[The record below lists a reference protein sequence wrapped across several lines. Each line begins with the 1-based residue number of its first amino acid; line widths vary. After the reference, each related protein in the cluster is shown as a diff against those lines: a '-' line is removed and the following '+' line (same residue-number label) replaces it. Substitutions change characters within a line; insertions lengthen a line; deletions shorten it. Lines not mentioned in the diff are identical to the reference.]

1 MPTLGE
7 ATRQR
12 LRVLGLTVPAWS
24 VVAGMVVGAAAVGV
38 IVPHAWAPPP
48 EPPAPA
54 GSVERLAAPPAVS
67 QPAASSARSVSV
79 VDRARHGE
87 LIALK
92 QLERHPCAERP
103 IEETIALASG
113 HAALKHA
120 DLAALVR
127 DVQAT
132 PPLLNDVNTVRL
144 LHDYASDP
152 AVAIQALEAIARFEH
167 PVAPDLL
174 FDIWNEGQHA
184 ASGDLAADLIHHR
197 SVREH
202 ATPAL
207 EIALSL
213 LETKNCRKLIG
224 LLPNALE
231 HADRRAKAA
240 LEKLERKSGCGSK
253 QDEDCY
259 PCLRAPGV
267 EQLLRDAIAKVRATP
282 APTPWSSRKVQ
293 DF

>member
-1 MPTLGE
+1 VPTLGE

-24 VVAGMVVGAAAVGV
+24 VVAVLVLGAAAVGV
-38 IVPHAWAPPP
+38 IVPRGWAPPP

-54 GSVERLAAPPAVS
+54 VSAERPAAPPVLS
-67 QPAASSARSVSV
+67 PPTASSARPVSMV
-79 VDRARHGE
+79 ERARHGE

-92 QLERHPCAERP
+92 QLERHPCPERP

-120 DLAALVR
+120 DLAALVHG
-127 DVQAT
+127 VQADPT
-132 PPLLNDVNTVRL
+132 LLDDVNTVRL

-152 AVAIQALEAIARFEH
+152 EVAIQALEAIARFEH

-174 FDIWNEGQHA
+174 FDIWNEGKHA
-184 ASGDLAADLIHHR
+184 ASGDLAADLIHHK

-213 LETKNCRKLIG
+213 LETKNCRKLAK

-231 HADRRAKAA
+231 HADRRAKTA
-240 LEKLERKSGCGSK
+240 LEKLERKKGCGPK

-259 PCLRAPGV
+259 PCLRDSGA
-267 EQLLRDAIAKVRATP
+267 EQLLRDSIAKARATP
-282 APTPWSSRKVQ
+282 APRPWRSRKVQ